1 MQHKRLGD
9 LPVYIDTKKNIYG
22 KNIKET
28 PKNIADIRIDD
39 GVVTVWGD
47 VLKH

>member
-9 LPVYIDTKKNIYG
+9 LHVYIDTKKNIYG
-22 KNIKET
+22 KNINET
-28 PKNIADIRIDD
+28 PKNIAEIRIDD

-47 VLKH
+47 VL